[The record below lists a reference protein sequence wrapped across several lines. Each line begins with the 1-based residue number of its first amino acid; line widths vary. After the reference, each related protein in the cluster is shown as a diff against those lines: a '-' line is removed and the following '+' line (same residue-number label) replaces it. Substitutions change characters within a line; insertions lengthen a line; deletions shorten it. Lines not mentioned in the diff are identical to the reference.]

1 MKSRTVR
8 ILFKKELMD
17 VFRDRKAILMLVLV
31 PLLLYPLIFFG
42 AFAVMS
48 MVQSSLEQGEYKVV
62 LDCDD
67 NDALQN
73 QIEDYNSEHAKE
85 SSDKDS
91 ASSEN
96 DRQIVLVSK
105 SEYSDVNAALQNE
118 DIDLF
123 VYTEESDGKLTY
135 KIKYVS
141 SITDSNYA
149 EGIVWDI
156 LSDLKTVQIKEN
168 ITEAGLDAEDI
179 LKPFTVKD
187 DNIASREQTTGSLLG
202 MILPFMLIV
211 SLLMGT
217 MYPAIDTTAG
227 EKERGTLETMLTL
240 PVRSHEVIV
249 AKFLTVALLGI
260 ISALLNMVSM
270 GLMVVYLINV
280 LSSKM
285 MGSMGLN
292 LDSLNL
298 SQFIPALLVTILAIF
313 AFSLFISAVTM
324 CITAFA
330 KSYKEANNYITP
342 LTLVVMLT
350 GYIGFIPN
358 IELKGT
364 MALLPVANI
373 CLLIKNLLLFKI
385 DMGAIAMVLLTNVLY
400 AILAI
405 LFLGTI
411 YDSESI
417 LFDEG
422 RFDLQLFQR
431 RKNMKKGGVPTVGDA
446 WFIICFVFI
455 VYLYVGSIL
464 QMNFDLLGVFLSQMI
479 VLILPLA
486 YVIYTKK
493 SIRETY
499 SFKKVSPLGLLGSI
513 MLFIGAFLV
522 ENVVSNIIYIF
533 FPEDFNYVN
542 ESLTDLLGGHNIWIA
557 ILVVAVTPAICEE
570 MMFRGFILSG
580 FRSKYRLYT
589 SLFLSSLVFGIY
601 HTSMI
606 RLLPTMI
613 LGFGL
618 AMLVRYTGSI
628 FPGMLM
634 HCLNNLLSVLL
645 MYYPSKM
652 MALFPTILS
661 EETTPAGM
669 VITTLLSIAFI
680 MAGVMT
686 LHRLKAYE
694 KN

>member
-1 MKSRTVR
+1 
-8 ILFKKELMD
+8 
-17 VFRDRKAILMLVLV
+17 
-31 PLLLYPLIFFG
+31 
-42 AFAVMS
+42 
-48 MVQSSLEQGEYKVV
+48 
-62 LDCDD
+62 
-67 NDALQN
+67 
-73 QIEDYNSEHAKE
+73 
-85 SSDKDS
+85 
-91 ASSEN
+91 
-96 DRQIVLVSK
+96 
-105 SEYSDVNAALQNE
+105 
-118 DIDLF
+118 
-123 VYTEESDGKLTY
+123 
-135 KIKYVS
+135 
-141 SITDSNYA
+141 
-149 EGIVWDI
+149 
-156 LSDLKTVQIKEN
+156 
-168 ITEAGLDAEDI
+168 
-179 LKPFTVKD
+179 
-187 DNIASREQTTGSLLG
+187 
-202 MILPFMLIV
+202 
-211 SLLMGT
+211 
-217 MYPAIDTTAG
+217 
-227 EKERGTLETMLTL
+227 
-240 PVRSHEVIV
+240 
-249 AKFLTVALLGI
+249 
-260 ISALLNMVSM
+260 
-270 GLMVVYLINV
+270 MVVYLVNV

-313 AFSLFISAVTM
+313 AFSLFISAITM

-499 SFKKVSPLGLLGSI
+499 SFKKVSPLGLLGAI

-669 VITTLLSIAFI
+669 VITALLSIAFI